1 MILPFFDGL
10 LNFKKAPITWLLIFI
25 NVFFGVLFFAD
36 HQLSVNKFFKDKY
49 FVDSQVSIYKN
60 FILTHKDTY
69 SLEKISYAQRIN
81 DLTPRHKI
89 QFSALAFMD
98 ENFRSFIA
106 SKPENLDSVALEYL
120 INKYNR
126 IEKTITDSFE
136 FYFGLQTFDWYWVS
150 LFSYQFMHGGWF
162 HLFSNMLI
170 LLIVG
175 GFLEARQGG
184 FRLFILY
191 LLSGLGA
198 GLLFLKFNTNSLT
211 PLVGASGS
219 ISGILSFVCLMYWD
233 KPIKYFWLVGFNKW
247 TYGFVWLPAWIT
259 LVFWLMQDFA
269 GMMANL
275 SEMGGISFTAHIG
288 GHIVGLSC
296 ALIILAFQYS
306 KKTIDQ
312 WHPAITDPH

>member
-1 MILPFFDGL
+1 M
-10 LNFKKAPITWLLIFI
+10 TWLLILI
-25 NVFFGVLFFAD
+25 NIVVGLLFFTD
-36 HQLSVNKFFKDKY
+36 QQLSVNGFFRDKY
-49 FVDSQVSIYKN
+49 FVDSQVSLYKN
-60 FILTHKDTY
+60 FVLSHQENY
-69 SLEKISYAQRIN
+69 SLDKVSYAHRIN

-98 ENFRSFIA
+98 ENFRNYLA
-106 SKPENLDSVALEYL
+106 TKPNSLDSVAVGYL
-120 INKYNR
+120 LKKYNK

-136 FYFGLQTFDWYWVS
+136 FYLGLQTYDWYWVS

-184 FRLFILY
+184 FRLFVLY

-219 ISGILSFVCLMYWD
+219 ISGVLSFVCLMYWG

-288 GHIVGLSC
+288 GHLVGLTC
-296 ALIILAFQYS
+296 ALLILSFQYS
-306 KKTIDQ
+306 KKLLED
-312 WHPAITDPH
+312 WHPAVIDPR